1 MDGDGETKGERTRRR
16 LLEIAV
22 RRFADDGYRATS
34 VSAVARDAGLSQA
47 AVYAYFANKEALFD
61 AAVDLD
67 AAELIAG
74 ARAELDEELPLVDL
88 IPGLLLHLR
97 LGVEHHRLARRVLA
111 GQEPEVIHRLA
122 DLPAL
127 QDITAELAGLL
138 QAGRAGARS
147 TPTSTP
153 PPWPSASRPSCS
165 ACSCPRSRSPARP
178 TAASPP
184 SSPSSRPS
192 SAPRPDRS
200 GGSGA
205 RWSPPLEP
213 PERARAGRG

>member
-1 MDGDGETKGERTRRR
+1 MEGTVETKGERTRRR

-34 VSAVARDAGLSQA
+34 VSAVAREAGVSQA

-74 ARAELDEELPLVDL
+74 ARAELDEDLPLVDL

-97 LGVEHHRLARRVLA
+97 LGVERHRLARRVLA

-127 QDITAELAGLL
+127 EDITAELTRRLEAAGIEGVVDPTIDPATLALGVETVVLGLL
-138 QAGRAGARS
+138 MSSVQVPGEADRRVPAVLAVFQALFR
-147 TPTSTP
+147 P
-153 PPWPSASRPSCS
+153 PP
-165 ACSCPRSRSPARP
+165 
-178 TAASPP
+178 
-184 SSPSSRPS
+184 
-192 SAPRPDRS
+192 
-200 GGSGA
+200 
-205 RWSPPLEP
+205 
-213 PERARAGRG
+213 

>member
-1 MDGDGETKGERTRRR
+1 MEGTVETKGERTRRR

-34 VSAVARDAGLSQA
+34 VSAVAREAGVSQA

-74 ARAELDEELPLVDL
+74 ARAELDEDLPLVDL

-97 LGVEHHRLARRVLA
+97 LGVERHRLARRVLA

-127 QDITAELAGLL
+127 QDITAELTRRLEAAGVEGVVDPTIDPATLALGVETVVLGLL
-138 QAGRAGARS
+138 MSSVQVPGEADRRV
-147 TPTSTP
+147 
-153 PPWPSASRPSCS
+153 
-165 ACSCPRSRSPARP
+165 PAVLAVFQTLFR
-178 TAASPP
+178 
-184 SSPSSRPS
+184 
-192 SAPRPDRS
+192 
-200 GGSGA
+200 
-205 RWSPPLEP
+205 PPL
-213 PERARAGRG
+213 

>member
-1 MDGDGETKGERTRRR
+1 VSDGGETKGERTRRR
-16 LLEIAV
+16 LLDLAV

-34 VSAVARDAGLSQA
+34 VSAIAREAGVTQA
-47 AVYAYFANKEALFD
+47 AVYAYFANKEALFE

-74 ARAELDEELPLVDL
+74 ARAGLDETLPLVDL
-88 IPGLLLHLR
+88 IPGLLLQLR

-138 QAGRAGARS
+138 KEAQARAEIPAEVGVDDLAVGIETVVLSLLMSSVQVPLEADNRVPAILAVFQ
-147 TPTSTP
+147 TLLRP
-153 PPWPSASRPSCS
+153 PP
-165 ACSCPRSRSPARP
+165 
-178 TAASPP
+178 
-184 SSPSSRPS
+184 
-192 SAPRPDRS
+192 D
-200 GGSGA
+200 
-205 RWSPPLEP
+205 
-213 PERARAGRG
+213 

>member
-1 MDGDGETKGERTRRR
+1 MEGTFETKGERTRRR

-34 VSAVARDAGLSQA
+34 VSAVAREAGVSQA

-74 ARAELDEELPLVDL
+74 ARAELDEDLPLVDL

-97 LGVEHHRLARRVLA
+97 LGVERHRLARRVLA

-127 QDITAELAGLL
+127 QDITAELTRRLEAAGVEGVVDPTIDPATLALGVETVVLGLL
-138 QAGRAGARS
+138 MSSGQVPGEADRRVPAVLAVFQALFR
-147 TPTSTP
+147 P
-153 PPWPSASRPSCS
+153 PP
-165 ACSCPRSRSPARP
+165 
-178 TAASPP
+178 
-184 SSPSSRPS
+184 
-192 SAPRPDRS
+192 
-200 GGSGA
+200 
-205 RWSPPLEP
+205 
-213 PERARAGRG
+213 

>member
-1 MDGDGETKGERTRRR
+1 MSEPAVETKGERTRRR
-16 LLEIAV
+16 LLELAV

-34 VSAVARDAGLSQA
+34 VSAIAREAGLTQA
-47 AVYAYFANKEALFD
+47 AVYAYFANKEALFE

-74 ARAELDEELPLVDL
+74 ARAELDESLPLVEL

-127 QDITAELAGLL
+127 QDITAELAELL
-138 QAGRAGARS
+138 HEAQTRAEVPPDLDADVLALGVETVVLSLLMSSVQVPAEADARVAGIVSVFQALF
-147 TPTSTP
+147 
-153 PPWPSASRPSCS
+153 
-165 ACSCPRSRSPARP
+165 RSP
-178 TAASPP
+178 
-184 SSPSSRPS
+184 
-192 SAPRPDRS
+192 PD
-200 GGSGA
+200 
-205 RWSPPLEP
+205 
-213 PERARAGRG
+213 

>member
-1 MDGDGETKGERTRRR
+1 VEGTVETKGERTRRR

-34 VSAVARDAGLSQA
+34 VSAVAREAGVSQA

-74 ARAELDEELPLVDL
+74 ARAELDEDLPLVDL

-97 LGVEHHRLARRVLA
+97 LGVERHRLARRVLA

-127 QDITAELAGLL
+127 EDITAELTRRLEAAGIEGVVDPTIDPATLALGVETVVLGLL
-138 QAGRAGARS
+138 MSSVQVPGEADRRVPAVLAVFQALFR
-147 TPTSTP
+147 P
-153 PPWPSASRPSCS
+153 PP
-165 ACSCPRSRSPARP
+165 
-178 TAASPP
+178 
-184 SSPSSRPS
+184 
-192 SAPRPDRS
+192 
-200 GGSGA
+200 
-205 RWSPPLEP
+205 
-213 PERARAGRG
+213 